1 MAPPGACYELGVSPH
16 GAGGPGPA
24 ELTPSLKRRVE
35 PAGLFLNQD
44 TSEHLKEH
52 AEADGEPPSS
62 GFNLDTRHEPN
73 DKNTERRQA
82 GRSALRAH
90 GPQPAPGTGWPF
102 SEGRR
107 DGNRLVP
114 TPPFADG
121 ALQGPVRQAPS
132 FAAATSDPA
141 SSPRASAFV
150 GATARGVHSPGAWA
164 S

>member
-1 MAPPGACYELGVSPH
+1 MLPLQLQTQRGHEWLKALDKPQPSGRAETIPQSRPPSRFQQISPHPRSPGRRPAHMAPPGACYELRVSPH
-16 GAGGPGPA
+16 GTGGPGPA
-24 ELTPSLKRRVE
+24 ELMPSLKHRVE

-82 GRSALRAH
+82 G
-90 GPQPAPGTGWPF
+90 
-102 SEGRR
+102 
-107 DGNRLVP
+107 
-114 TPPFADG
+114 
-121 ALQGPVRQAPS
+121 
-132 FAAATSDPA
+132 
-141 SSPRASAFV
+141 
-150 GATARGVHSPGAWA
+150 HSG